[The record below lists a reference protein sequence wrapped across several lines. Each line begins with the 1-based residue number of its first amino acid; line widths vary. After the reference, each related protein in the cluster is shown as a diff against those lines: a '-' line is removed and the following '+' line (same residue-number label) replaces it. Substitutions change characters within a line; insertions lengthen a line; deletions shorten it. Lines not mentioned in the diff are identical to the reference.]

1 MLNFMRFFLSYSLL
15 RCTITKNGRYRYL
28 WPWERRDE
36 SQVAVVFAQMSVFLS
51 ANQNKFLM
59 LKAMLQRCEIDRNT
73 YIDKKNTYFQ
83 SFDHVFVTYKSLHH
97 GINAALKPAKNT
109 QYCHTKNV
117 KFKTEGGPK

>member
-1 MLNFMRFFLSYSLL
+1 M

-73 YIDKKNTYFQ
+73 YIDKIHTSSLLIMFLAVQN
-83 SFDHVFVTYKSLHH
+83 SSIGDLVTH
-97 GINAALKPAKNT
+97 
-109 QYCHTKNV
+109 
-117 KFKTEGGPK
+117 